1 MTLGDI
7 KKGAWKHQKIEVF
20 AYPNKKTGFEGF
32 MKIYQVNHIPKKY
45 EHLEII
51 YWATEHRASEDNFY
65 GTIMI
70 CDVKEVK
77 RHG

>member
-1 MTLGDI
+1 
-7 KKGAWKHQKIEVF
+7 
-20 AYPNKKTGFEGF
+20 
-32 MKIYQVNHIPKKY
+32 MKIYQVNRIPKKY

-65 GTIMI
+65 ETIMI